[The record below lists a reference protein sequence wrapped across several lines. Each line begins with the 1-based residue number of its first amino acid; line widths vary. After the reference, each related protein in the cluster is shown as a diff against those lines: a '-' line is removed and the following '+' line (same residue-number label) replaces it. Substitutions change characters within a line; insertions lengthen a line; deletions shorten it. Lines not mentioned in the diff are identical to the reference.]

1 MRMKIRSIAL
11 LTLAFSLVPVFFSCS
26 TEEEVVLKRIS
37 SDNRSLEDV
46 ENIARRSYDVFFGDK
61 TTRGSQQTV
70 GISSVK
76 AVRSRDTRL
85 GASDTLLYV
94 VNFED
99 DKGFALVSAST
110 GTDALLGISD
120 EGNYNPESGTE
131 NENFQLFV
139 DRSLEFV
146 TSPPTG
152 PSTIGPFPE
161 VCPTDSFMLKSPF
174 LETIDESSPK
184 IEFKW
189 GQGYPYGMYCRN
201 GKASCKSVAAAMIIA
216 HYNFPYISG
225 DCDVS
230 IKHSDAMKH
239 ISNNECRCGEE
250 AERIHADIA
259 RAIGKLNEYDE
270 KNPDFSPEQFLTGKY
285 YFMMTDPSDTVAYDD
300 LKTDRVVFF
309 AYDTEDWSHLWIV
322 DGYKV
327 LRFGGIAPKQQVYY
341 HYNWGYDGECNGY
354 FHPGVLAMKGGFKY
368 DDVHHQDGNFTCSG
382 PIQYFRIEQNII
394 VGID

>member
-26 TEEEVVLKRIS
+26 TEEEVVSKRIS

-161 VCPTDSFMLKSPF
+161 VCPTDSFMLNSPF
-174 LETIDESSPK
+174 LETVDESSPK

-201 GKASCKSVAAAMIIA
+201 GKAGCKSVAAAMIIA
-216 HYNFPYISG
+216 HYCDPFIKEGCTVYIN
-225 DCDVS
+225 DEDT
-230 IKHSDAMKH
+230 KKH
-239 ISNNECRCGEE
+239 ISNNECRCGKDT
-250 AERIHADIA
+250 ASIHKSIA
-259 RAIGKLNEYDE
+259 TAIGKMNDYYDV
-270 KNPDFSPEQFLTGKY
+270 NPDEPPTEFLTGTY
-285 YFMMTDPSDTVAYDD
+285 YHAVSSPCDTVAYRD
-300 LKTDRVVFF
+300 LTMDEVIFV

-354 FHPGVLAMKGGFKY
+354 FHPGVLAMTGGFKY
-368 DDVHHQDGNFTCSG
+368 DDVHHQEGNFTCSG
-382 PIQYFRIEQNII
+382 PIQYFCINYGLI
-394 VGID
+394 VGIH